1 MTFTRVSDI
10 LKQHIDNIENI
21 EVSLLCY
28 RCFGDNKLPK
38 PKLLKGLKPI
48 KQFELIRKKIDVY
61 DLGNGGLVLYF
72 RTLFSKLASF
82 PDEEDMQLPASA
94 LADKYNL
101 GKKNFKSFV
110 YPDAWCTIY
119 NRNEGYISIKGL
131 STCLTELYGIHLPSI
146 VDKVYSGIRTLSLKD
161 ARFKALGL
169 EPTSADS
176 ADYYR
181 LCEDLVHWLYI
192 TERNKIE
199 FNKG

>member
-1 MTFTRVSDI
+1 MERRIDI
-10 LKQHIDNIENI
+10 INKHKRNIENI
-21 EVSLLCY
+21 EMSLIVY
-28 RCFGDNKLPK
+28 RCFGDEKLKK

-61 DLGNGGLVLYF
+61 DLGNGDLVLYF

-82 PDEEDMQLPASA
+82 PDEEDMQLPTSA

-119 NRNEGYISIKGL
+119 NRNEGYILVKGL
-131 STCLTELYGIHLPSI
+131 VACFKELYCLDVASI
-146 VDKVYSGIRTLSLKD
+146 SEKVYSCLRELSTKDCRFLTLG
-161 ARFKALGL
+161 FTPIG
-169 EPTSADS
+169 ADS
-176 ADYYR
+176 SDYYR
-181 LCEDLVHWLYI
+181 LCEDLVHWSYI

-199 FNKG
+199 FNK